1 MAIPTAPKPTIPQV
15 IDKVGVPDG
24 TVLNRLAMRRE
35 KLYAVCEVFEGF

>member
-1 MAIPTAPKPTIPQV
+1 MKKSGWFAEV
-15 IDKVGVPDG
+15 FYFVGVPDG